1 MTLIIG
7 SARRGASLFAYG
19 SSLWVHNG
27 NSAALGVAGGS

>member
-19 SSLWVHNG
+19 SSLWDRLPGFIMATLLH
-27 NSAALGVAGGS
+27 